1 MTFMSGG
8 YGRFNRYETRLKKA
22 KSLQD
27 LPEPI
32 LNLFNLVVLLT
43 DIEFKHERQKTLD
56 QSQGQSYGVHAM
68 KEALPDQII
77 LADDTLEGSHRRGL
91 PA

>member
-1 MTFMSGG
+1 MHGV

-32 LNLFNLVVLLT
+32 LNLFNLAVLLI
-43 DIEFKHERQKTLD
+43 DIEFRHEREKTLD
-56 QSQGQSYGVHAM
+56 LSQGQGYGVHAM
-68 KEALPDQII
+68 KKDLPDQII

-91 PA
+91 PV